1 MVDPR
6 PATTIEGGRAEP
18 GITKARIFV
27 ADDDAEMRNL
37 LASVL
42 RHDGHEV
49 SEACD
54 AETLVEAIGAS
65 TQAPPSL
72 VISDVQMPG
81 SSGLRAL
88 AWVRRR
94 YPSLPFVLIT
104 AFGSPELHAQ
114 AARLG
119 VTAMLDKPFSF
130 SDLRELAKKLVG
142 QA

>member
-1 MVDPR
+1 MSESRSAAVTEDRGPKR
-6 PATTIEGGRAEP
+6 GVA
-18 GITKARIFV
+18 KARIFV
-27 ADDDAEMRNL
+27 ADDDPEMRNL
-37 LASVL
+37 LVTVL

-49 SEACD
+49 REACD
-54 AETLVEAIGAS
+54 TETLLRAIAAS
-65 TQAPPSL
+65 PEPPPQL

-94 YPSLPFVLIT
+94 YPSLPFILIT

-130 SDLRELAKKLVG
+130 TALRELARKLVG